1 MPFLAKQNHHRRGSL
16 PRHRRRN
23 SSPPSLKKLTASLKN
38 AKTTTSRSMRPSLL
52 VLSAVWFALCCCLV
66 WKKQQLSQ
74 IFFSFVSCFV
84 AAGLLHLLVLPRAPR
99 WATPPPSAISGVVG
113 ATTCA
118 AALWA
123 CLHHR
128 RPYPALALVAGY
140 LAFDHWYRALRQTME
155 LSWGVVEN
163 AATLSVIVVWLATR
177 HEDDDAASASLRE
190 HGAIKVQAWILYKLT
205 ALLWLLANVAAS
217 SSRKLPSTP
226 SLQETSSSNEIQS
239 PPSPPPAA
247 AEQLWTIHG
256 VEYDMRDF
264 VSRHPGGEQA
274 ILLGQGRDC
283 TALFESYHPFTGQHR
298 VVLQRYRQ
306 PAGETK
312 GPARTDQQSTLAV
325 PRAPT
330 ESPARDEFYEVLCER
345 VAQALQDKGIDPI
358 RNRAATLQRTLYYI
372 VVVVCVLAAGWAHVR
387 VSSRTDQ
394 GAFPSDACRVSSRP

>member
-1 MPFLAKQNHHRRGSL
+1 
-16 PRHRRRN
+16 
-23 SSPPSLKKLTASLKN
+23 
-38 AKTTTSRSMRPSLL
+38 MRPSLL
-52 VLSAVWFALCCCLV
+52 VLSGVWFALCCCLV

-84 AAGLLHLLVLPRAPR
+84 AAGLLHLLVLPRTPR
-99 WATPPPSAISGVVG
+99 WATPPPSAVSGVVG

-155 LSWGVVEN
+155 VSWGVVEN

-177 HEDDDAASASLRE
+177 HDDDAAASLRE

-205 ALLWLLANVAAS
+205 ALLWLLAGVVAT
-217 SSRKLPSTP
+217 SRKQSGATP
-226 SLQETSSSNEIQS
+226 SPHEEPSNEIQS
-239 PPSPPPAA
+239 PANPPPAA

-256 VEYDMRDF
+256 VEYDLRDF

-298 VVLQRYRQ
+298 VVLQRYRK
-306 PAGETK
+306 PAVETK
-312 GPARTDQQSTLAV
+312 RPARIEQSTLAV
-325 PRAPT
+325 SISPT
-330 ESPARDEFYEVLCER
+330 ESPARDEFYQVLCER
-345 VAQALQDKGIDPI
+345 VAQALTEKGIDPI

-372 VVVVCVLAAGWAHVR
+372 IIVVCVLAAGWAHIR

-394 GAFPSDACRVSSRP
+394 VLFQSNVCRVSSRP